1 MTKIYLKDW
10 DNYLFS
16 RINIDLYVYS
26 GNGELFVNQLPRL
39 TSMELINHTQKQAF
53 DNTQRV
59 LTLLHKRLLQG
70 VNIFDIRGED
80 CGGLAVKFLLD
91 NGIIDEDMTANAL
104 YHFTKKNGKEIPL
117 SEVRNGDYVFEGDAD
132 NKWHVGYAVS
142 ETSAVECMN
151 HDEGV
156 VETTIAKR
164 KWKYATRPNWY
175 IIEPKKPILT
185 RELKLT
191 DPYMRGE
198 DVREAQLLLQAH
210 GYNPGTIDGVFGKN
224 TEIASK
230 NFKHDN
236 GLKSETGTIG
246 KKTAEKLGFIWEGK

>member
-16 RINIDLYVYS
+16 RVNIDLYVYS
-26 GNGELFVNQLPRL
+26 GNGELFVNQLPRIKK
-39 TSMELINHTQKQAF
+39 MEMINHTEKEAF
-53 DNTQRV
+53 NNTQRI
-59 LTLLHKRLLQG
+59 LTLLNKRLLQG

-80 CGGLAVKFLLD
+80 CGGLAVKFLLE
-91 NGIIDEDMTANAL
+91 NGIIDGDMTADAL
-104 YHFTKKNGKEIPL
+104 YKYTKKHGKEIPL
-117 SEVRNGDYVFEGDAD
+117 SEVRNGDYLFEGTDD
-132 NKWHVGYAVS
+132 NKWHIGYAVS
-142 ETSAVECMN
+142 ETSAIESKN

-156 VETTIAKR
+156 VETVIANR
-164 KWKYATRPNWY
+164 KWKYATRPDWY
-175 IIEPKKPILT
+175 VVEPKKPILK

-210 GYNPGTIDGVFGKN
+210 GYNPGTIDGIFGKN

-230 NFKHDN
+230 NFKYDN
-236 GLKSETGTIG
+236 GLKHETGTIG
-246 KKTAEKLGFIWEGK
+246 KKTAEKLGFVWEG